1 MMNELSAEVFPG
13 GFRFIPGEATFPLS
27 TDTMVL
33 ADFVCLRPGS
43 RVVDLGSASGALG
56 LLLCAKASGCTVTGI
71 ELQESAHQAALNNI
85 RSNNLIHRLKS
96 IHGDLRQIRQ
106 LLPAGA
112 FDCVVSNPPYFSS
125 GALSRAS
132 STARQEVTATLT
144 DIFTAAAWLLR
155 TGGDF
160 FLVHK
165 PERLADLMVLSR
177 EHHLEAKVLQTVCHR
192 PGDIPAL
199 VLLHC
204 RRGGKPGVRL
214 SAPIA
219 LRETDGSPSP
229 HYRRIY
235 HL

>member
-1 MMNELSAEVFPG
+1 MNELPVEAFPG
-13 GFRFIPGEATFPLS
+13 GFQFIPGKDVFPLS

-33 ADFVCLRPGS
+33 SDFVRLRPGS
-43 RVVDLGSASGALG
+43 KVADLGSGSGALG
-56 LLLCAKASGCTVTGI
+56 LLLCAKTDRCTVTGI
-71 ELQESAHQAALNNI
+71 ELHDAAHFAALRNI
-85 RSNNLIHRLKS
+85 DVNGLSGRLES

-106 LLPAGA
+106 LLPAGS

-125 GALSRAS
+125 GALSVTKA
-132 STARQEVTATLT
+132 TARQEVTATLEEV
-144 DIFTAAAWLLR
+144 FSAAAWLLR

-165 PERLADLMVLSR
+165 PERLADLLVLAR
-177 EHHLEAKVLQTVCHR
+177 VHHLETKTLQTVCHR
-192 PGDIPAL
+192 PGDPPAL

-204 RRGGKPGVRL
+204 RRGGKPGLRIP
-214 SAPIA
+214 APIA
-219 LRETDGSPSP
+219 LWETDGSPSA